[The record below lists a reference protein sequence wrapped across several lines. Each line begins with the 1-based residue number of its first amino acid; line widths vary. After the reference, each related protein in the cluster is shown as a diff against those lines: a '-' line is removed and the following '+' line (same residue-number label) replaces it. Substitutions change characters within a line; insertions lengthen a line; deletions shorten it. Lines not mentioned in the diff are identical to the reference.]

1 MATADDRKSPSVT
14 VTWSRANPP
23 TLCTLCCSSAKRSA
37 SISNASTWS
46 KYLNPRQSWRY
57 SVAHEACISRRAGNV
72 TAAAAAAPCVRAYRA
87 NDSVLPP
94 TQAVA
99 SVTERRLVQ
108 GRFTLSCRCAPTSMM
123 ARRNSEIRSAVYLA
137 AKRQPQSAV
146 GWCKRGATGGNN
158 PCYASRAAAP
168 K

>member
-1 MATADDRKSPSVT
+1 MVASEPAHTVHVVLQLREAVGVDFERVHVVKVSEPPPVMALQRRP
-14 VTWSRANPP
+14 
-23 TLCTLCCSSAKRSA
+23 RSLH
-37 SISNASTWS
+37 
-46 KYLNPRQSWRY
+46 KQ
-57 SVAHEACISRRAGNV
+57 ACGQRDGGRGS
-72 TAAAAAAPCVRAYRA
+72 APCVRAYRA

-137 AKRQPQSAV
+137 AKRQPR
-146 GWCKRGATGGNN
+146 GWCKRGGTGGNN